1 MRDRKIA
8 SITVLCSGDPG
19 HFLYVNY
26 ITSCTEVEGVGW
38 LSLRVQNITFDLLL
52 LRGAR
57 ILCGEMYKE
66 RAQVRYVYNRL
77 MRRHGNLCRMY
88 SFIMEHIYIQRRNKR
103 IIVPPVVV
111 ETAVYIVSKVCRMV
125 NSDKALIRVFP

>member
-1 MRDRKIA
+1 MQGRKIA
-8 SITVLCSGDPG
+8 PITILCSGDPG

-26 ITSCTEVEGVGW
+26 ITSYSEVEGLVDYRCAYRISRSTCRW
-38 LSLRVQNITFDLLL
+38 

-66 RAQVRYVYNRL
+66 REPVRYVYNRL

-88 SFIMEHIYIQRRNKR
+88 ALIMEHIYIQRRNKR
-103 IIVPPVVV
+103 ITSVPLVVV
-111 ETAVYIVSKVCRMV
+111 ETAVYMVSKVCR
-125 NSDKALIRVFP
+125 DG